1 MTLTAEHAPEQET
14 VAGMNLTLSIAIYF
28 VMWWITLFAILP
40 FGVRSQHES
49 GEVVEGSEPG
59 APARPL
65 LWWKVLWTT
74 VVSAVLFA
82 GLYGAYP
89 YLSF

>member
-82 GLYGAYP
+82 CLYGAYP
-89 YLSF
+89 YMSF

>member
-1 MTLTAEHAPEQET
+1 MS
-14 VAGMNLTLSIAIYF
+14 LTLSLAIYF

-59 APARPL
+59 APSRPL

-89 YLSF
+89 YLSL

>member
-1 MTLTAEHAPEQET
+1 MS
-14 VAGMNLTLSIAIYF
+14 LTLSVAIYF
-28 VMWWITLFAILP
+28 VTWWITLFAILP
-40 FGVRSQHES
+40 FGVRRQHES

-59 APARPL
+59 APLRPQ

-82 GLYGAYP
+82 CFYAALP
-89 YLSF
+89 YLSL